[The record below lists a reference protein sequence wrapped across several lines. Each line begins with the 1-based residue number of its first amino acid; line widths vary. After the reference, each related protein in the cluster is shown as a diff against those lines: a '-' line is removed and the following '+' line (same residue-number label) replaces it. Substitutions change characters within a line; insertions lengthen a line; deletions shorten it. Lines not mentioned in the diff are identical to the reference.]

1 MRVIQSI
8 CSSLISYRLFP
19 WFRFN
24 GTRLSEASMS
34 WIMPLRPS
42 GFLFDRIQMYVLMP
56 VRKKIS
62 VGSLM
67 MQSM

>member
-1 MRVIQSI
+1 M
-8 CSSLISYRLFP
+8 
-19 WFRFN
+19 
-24 GTRLSEASMS
+24 SEASMS

-42 GFLFDRIQMYVLMP
+42 GFLFDKIQMYVLMP